1 MATLISTPMAEE
13 LSLQVGREFH
23 ASIQYSMLAAYFD
36 REALPNLAER
46 YRGQAEEER
55 GHALKLMAF
64 LTDTDAVARVPA
76 IEAGQSEFSSPV
88 EALALALRSETEV
101 TAAINALMDR
111 AIDERDHLSRGLLQ
125 WFVDEQLE
133 EVASADALLT
143 VARRAGDNLLYLE
156 QYVAGL
162 PAPGTEDNTTPT

>member
-1 MATLISTPMAEE
+1 MAMLISEPMAEG
-13 LSLQVGREFH
+13 LSAQVGREYA
-23 ASIQYSMLAAYFD
+23 ASIQYAMLAAYFD
-36 REALPNLAER
+36 REALPNLAAR
-46 YRGQAEEER
+46 YRMQAEEEKT
-55 GHALKLMAF
+55 HAVKL
-64 LTDTDAVARVPA
+64 LTFITDADAVARIPA
-76 IEAGQSEFSSPV
+76 IEAGQAEFASA
-88 EALALALRSETEV
+88 EEAIALALSSEQQV

-162 PAPGTEDNTTPT
+162 PDPGAPA

>member
-1 MATLISTPMAEE
+1 MAMLISEQMAEG
-13 LSLQVGREFH
+13 LSAQVGREYA

-36 REALPNLAER
+36 REALPNLAAR
-46 YRGQAEEER
+46 YRMQAEEEKT
-55 GHALKLMAF
+55 HALKL
-64 LTDTDAVARVPA
+64 LTFITDADAVARIPA
-76 IEAGQSEFSSPV
+76 IEAGQAEFASA
-88 EALALALRSETEV
+88 EEAIALALSSEQQV
-101 TAAINALMDR
+101 TAAINALMDS

-162 PAPGTEDNTTPT
+162 PDPGAPA